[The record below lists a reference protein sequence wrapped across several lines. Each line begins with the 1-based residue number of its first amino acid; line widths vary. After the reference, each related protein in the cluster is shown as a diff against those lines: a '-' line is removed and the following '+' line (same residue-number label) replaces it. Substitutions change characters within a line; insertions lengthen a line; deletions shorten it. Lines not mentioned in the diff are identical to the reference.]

1 MRELDPR
8 IHREPPFRGAS
19 KASEPESR
27 TVRAGFRVCA
37 QGASRNDEVKPMDCR
52 VKPNNDDKKLPATGC
67 CDLTQPEMGWR
78 GSAPTI
84 RMQSQGFTAT
94 GESFMASLDSV
105 SIAILLGAVL
115 VMAGILSSLLAL
127 RFGAPLLL
135 VFLFIGMFAGD
146 SGPGQI
152 RFDDVRTTYLVGSV
166 ALALILFDGGLRT
179 RFQSIRTVLAPSM
192 VLATAGVLLTAL
204 ITAPIARYALDLNW
218 TEALLV
224 GAVVASTDAAA
235 VFLLVHAQGLRLRP
249 RVGAT
254 LEVES
259 GTNDPFAVF
268 LTLMLVEL
276 ISLGESSVWHVALE
290 FTREAVLGA
299 IVGVLGGRLVVL
311 ALNRVA
317 LPQGLHAP
325 FVTTAALVI
334 FGAAQIAHASG
345 FLAVYLAGIIIG
357 NRPTRAHN
365 SVVAFLDAATW
376 LAQIVMFVLLGLL
389 VSPQRLVGSLTPAV
403 VVALVLMLV
412 ARPLAVLLCL
422 APFRFSWRE
431 KAFIAWVGLR
441 GAVAIFLASIP
452 MLVGLSKAYL
462 YFDVAFVVVIISL
475 LLQGWTLA
483 FAARRLHVALPRSD
497 RGPRRVELDLPG
509 QLEQQLVG
517 YSVRPKS
524 LYLRRGLIPSWSKPT
539 LVIRDQKILS
549 PAEAEPVAAGDYIYL
564 LAPPEKAEA
573 LDRFFVD
580 MAPSAAP
587 DPHLLG
593 DFTVSGEITLGDLAN
608 IYDVAIDAEQSQLTL
623 ADYFDV
629 HLDHA
634 PKEGATLPLD
644 SIVLVARSLGGGRVN
659 VVGLRLPED
668 GEDAAPET
676 RGASIKRK
684 LSRAWK
690 SVAGI

>member
-1 MRELDPR
+1 ML
-8 IHREPPFRGAS
+8 
-19 KASEPESR
+19 
-27 TVRAGFRVCA
+27 
-37 QGASRNDEVKPMDCR
+37 
-52 VKPNNDDKKLPATGC
+52 
-67 CDLTQPEMGWR
+67 
-78 GSAPTI
+78 
-84 RMQSQGFTAT
+84 
-94 GESFMASLDSV
+94 
-105 SIAILLGAVL
+105 
-115 VMAGILSSLLAL
+115 
-127 RFGAPLLL
+127 
-135 VFLFIGMFAGD
+135 AGD
-146 SGPGQI
+146 SGPGRLQ
-152 RFDDVRTTYLVGSV
+152 FDDVRTTYLVGSV

-179 RFQSIRTVLAPSM
+179 RFSSIRTVLAPSLS
-192 VLATAGVLLTAL
+192 LATAGVLLTAL
-204 ITAPIARYALDLNW
+204 ITAPVARYALDLNW

-254 LEVES
+254 LEAES
-259 GTNDPFAVF
+259 GSNDPFAVF
-268 LTLMLVEL
+268 LTLMLVEF
-276 ISLGESSVWHVALE
+276 ISVGHTSVAHVAMELG
-290 FTREAVLGA
+290 REAVLGA
-299 IVGVLGGRLVVL
+299 AIGLVGGRLTVI

-334 FGAAQIAHASG
+334 FGIAQLGHASG
-345 FLAVYLAGIIIG
+345 FLAVYLAGIIVG

-365 SVVAFLDAATW
+365 SVVTFLDAATW

-389 VSPQRLVGSLTPAV
+389 VSPQRLGSSAGPAV

-412 ARPLAVLLCL
+412 ARPIAVFLCL

-431 KAFIAWVGLR
+431 KLFIAWTGLR

-483 FAARRLHVALPRSD
+483 AAARRLHVALPRAE

-509 QLEQQLVG
+509 QLEQELVG
-517 YSVRPKS
+517 YPVRAKS
-524 LYLRRGLIPSWSKPT
+524 LYFRRGLIPSWSRPT
-539 LVIRDQKILS
+539 LVIRKEQILS
-549 PAEAEPVAAGDYIYL
+549 PDEAEPVRPGDYLYL

-580 MAPSAAP
+580 MPQGSAP

-593 DFTVSGEITLGDLAN
+593 DFMVSAEHTLGEVAE
-608 IYDVAIDAEQSQLTL
+608 IYAIQTSHEHAGLTL

-634 PKEGATLPLD
+634 PTEGATLALD
-644 SIVLVARSLGGGRVN
+644 SIVLVARSLSGGRVQ
-659 VVGLRLPED
+659 VVGLRLPE
-668 GEDAAPET
+668 EEEAREPPT
-676 RGASIKRK
+676 RLEAFRQK
-684 LSRAWK
+684 LGDFWS
-690 SVAGI
+690 SVAGV

>member
-1 MRELDPR
+1 
-8 IHREPPFRGAS
+8 
-19 KASEPESR
+19 
-27 TVRAGFRVCA
+27 
-37 QGASRNDEVKPMDCR
+37 
-52 VKPNNDDKKLPATGC
+52 
-67 CDLTQPEMGWR
+67 MG
-78 GSAPTI
+78 
-84 RMQSQGFTAT
+84 
-94 GESFMASLDSV
+94 SLDSV

-135 VFLFIGMFAGD
+135 VFLIVGIVAGE
-146 SGPGQI
+146 SGPGGV
-152 RFDDVRTTYLVGSV
+152 RFDDVGTTYLVGSV
-166 ALALILFDGGLRT
+166 ALALILFDGGLKT
-179 RFQSIRTVLAPSM
+179 RFQSIQAVLTPSI
-192 VLATAGVLLTAL
+192 VLATLGVLLTAL
-204 ITAPIARYALDLNW
+204 ITAPVARYALDLNW
-218 TEALLV
+218 TEALLA
-224 GAVVASTDAAA
+224 GAVIASTDAAA

-276 ISLGESSVWHVALE
+276 ISIGESSALHVGLE
-290 FTREAVLGA
+290 FAAQAMLGS
-299 IVGVLGGRLVVL
+299 IIGFVGGRLVVL

-325 FVTTAALVI
+325 FVATAALVI
-334 FGAAQIAHASG
+334 FGTAQISHGSG
-345 FLAVYLAGIIIG
+345 FLAVYIAGIIIG
-357 NRPTRAHN
+357 NQPTRAHN
-365 SVVAFLDAATW
+365 SVVTFLDAATW

-389 VSPQRLVGSLTPAV
+389 VSPQRLLGSIVPSVL
-403 VVALVLMLV
+403 VALALMLV
-412 ARPLAVLLCL
+412 ARPVAVFLCL
-422 APFRFSWRE
+422 APFRFNWRE
-431 KAFIAWVGLR
+431 KLFIAWVGLR

-483 FAARRLHVALPRSD
+483 AAARRLHVALPRTD
-497 RGPRRVELDLPG
+497 RGPRRIELDLPG

-517 YSVRPKS
+517 YAVRPKS

-539 LVIRDQKILS
+539 LVIRDERILT
-549 PAEAEPVAAGDYIYL
+549 PAEAEPIAAGDYVYL

-580 MAPSAAP
+580 MPPSTAP

-593 DFTVSGEITLGDLAN
+593 DFMVSGEIALGDIAA
-608 IYDVAIDAEQSQLTL
+608 IYGVSVDADQTLLTL
-623 ADYFDV
+623 ADYFDI

-634 PKEGATLPLD
+634 PKAGATLPLD
-644 SIVLVARSLGGGRVN
+644 SIVLVARSIGGGRVN

-668 GEDAAPET
+668 EEDAPPPLSRTA
-676 RGASIKRK
+676 AFKRK
-684 LSRAWK
+684 LAEVWS
-690 SVAGI
+690 SLAGI

>member
-1 MRELDPR
+1 
-8 IHREPPFRGAS
+8 
-19 KASEPESR
+19 
-27 TVRAGFRVCA
+27 
-37 QGASRNDEVKPMDCR
+37 
-52 VKPNNDDKKLPATGC
+52 
-67 CDLTQPEMGWR
+67 
-78 GSAPTI
+78 
-84 RMQSQGFTAT
+84 
-94 GESFMASLDSV
+94 MASLDSV

-135 VFLFIGMFAGD
+135 VFLVIGMLAGD
-146 SGPGQI
+146 SGPGQLQ
-152 RFDDVRTTYLVGSV
+152 FDDVRSTYLVGSV

-192 VLATAGVLLTAL
+192 MLATAGVLLTAL
-204 ITAPIARYALDLNW
+204 VTAPVAKYALDIYW
-218 TEALLV
+218 SEALLI

-235 VFLLVHAQGLRLRP
+235 VFLLVHTQGLRLRP

-254 LEVES
+254 LEAES
-259 GTNDPFAVF
+259 GTNDPFAIF
-268 LTLMLVEL
+268 LTLMLVEF
-276 ISLGESSVWHVALE
+276 ISIGHSSAAHVAME
-290 FTREAVLGA
+290 FAQEAVLGTA
-299 IVGVLGGRLVVL
+299 MGVVGGRLVVI
-311 ALNRVA
+311 ALNKVA

-325 FVTTAALVI
+325 FVATAALVI

-365 SVVAFLDAATW
+365 SVVTFLDAATW

-389 VSPQRLVGSLTPAV
+389 VSPRRLFDSIGPAV
-403 VVALVLMLV
+403 IVALALMIL
-412 ARPLAVLLCL
+412 ARPVAVFLCL
-422 APFRFSWRE
+422 APFRFNWRE
-431 KAFIAWVGLR
+431 KIFIAWTGLR

-452 MLVGLSKAYL
+452 MLVGLNKAYL

-483 FAARRLHVALPRSD
+483 PAARRLHVALPRAD

-517 YSVRPKS
+517 YPVRSKS
-524 LYLRRGLIPSWSKPT
+524 LYFRRGLVPSWSKPT
-539 LVIRDQKILS
+539 LVIRDERILTPS
-549 PAEAEPVAAGDYIYL
+549 EADPVAPGDYLYL

-580 MAPSAAP
+580 MPPSSAP

-593 DFTVSGEITLGDLAN
+593 DFVVLGEHTLGELAEV
-608 IYDVAIDAEQSQLTL
+608 YGVKVEEDQSRLTL
-623 ADYFDV
+623 ADYFDI

-634 PKEGATLPLD
+634 PRVGAELALD

-659 VVGLRLPED
+659 VIGLRLPEE
-668 GEDAAPET
+668 EDEAPPPT
-676 RGASIKRK
+676 RRQKFRQK
-684 LSRAWK
+684 LADIWTQ
-690 SVAGI
+690 VAGV

>member
-1 MRELDPR
+1 MDRNRLA
-8 IHREPPFRGAS
+8 RGDGGDKDENAS
-19 KASEPESR
+19 
-27 TVRAGFRVCA
+27 VY
-37 QGASRNDEVKPMDCR
+37 
-52 VKPNNDDKKLPATGC
+52 
-67 CDLTQPEMGWR
+67 
-78 GSAPTI
+78 
-84 RMQSQGFTAT
+84 
-94 GESFMASLDSV
+94 SFGPLMASLDSV
-105 SIAILLGAVL
+105 SLAILLGAIL

-135 VFLFIGMFAGD
+135 VFLFIGMLAGD
-146 SGPGQI
+146 SGPGGLS
-152 RFDDVRTTYLVGSV
+152 FSDVQNTYLVGSA
-166 ALALILFDGGLRT
+166 ALALILFDGGLKT

-192 VLATAGVLLTAL
+192 VLATFGVLLTAL
-204 ITAPIARYALDLNW
+204 VTAPVAKYALDLNW
-218 TEALLV
+218 TEALLI

-254 LEVES
+254 LEAES

-276 ISLGESSVWHVALE
+276 ISVGDSSVWHVVIE
-290 FTREAVLGA
+290 FLRESMLGG
-299 IVGVLGGRLVVL
+299 IVGLIGGRIVVA

-334 FGAAQIAHASG
+334 FGVAQISHASG

-365 SVVAFLDAATW
+365 SVVTFLDAATW

-389 VSPQRLVGSLTPAV
+389 VSPQRLLDSVVPAV
-403 VVALVLMLV
+403 LVALVLMLV
-412 ARPLAVLLCL
+412 ARPLAVFLCL
-422 APFRFSWRE
+422 APFRFNWRE
-431 KAFIAWVGLR
+431 KLFIAWTGLR

-483 FAARRLHVALPRSD
+483 AAARRLHVALPRAE

-517 YSVRPKS
+517 YPVRQKS
-524 LYLRRGLIPSWSKPT
+524 LFLRRGLIPSWSKPT
-539 LVIRDQKILS
+539 LVIRNEKILT
-549 PAEAEPVAAGDYIYL
+549 PAEAAPIAAGDYLYL

-573 LDRFFVD
+573 LDRFFVEMQP
-580 MAPSAAP
+580 MASP

-593 DFTVSGEITLGDLAN
+593 DFLVSGEITVGDLAQ
-608 IYDVAIDAEQSQLTL
+608 IYGISVDPAAAQLTL

-629 HLDHA
+629 NLDRA
-634 PKEGATLPLD
+634 PKDGATLPLD
-644 SIVLVARSLGGGRVN
+644 TIVLVARNISEGRVN

-668 GEDAAPET
+668 EEKPPSLTRTAAL
-676 RGASIKRK
+676 RQKASK
-684 LSRAWK
+684 AW
-690 SVAGI
+690 SSIARI

>member
-1 MRELDPR
+1 
-8 IHREPPFRGAS
+8 
-19 KASEPESR
+19 
-27 TVRAGFRVCA
+27 
-37 QGASRNDEVKPMDCR
+37 
-52 VKPNNDDKKLPATGC
+52 
-67 CDLTQPEMGWR
+67 
-78 GSAPTI
+78 
-84 RMQSQGFTAT
+84 
-94 GESFMASLDSV
+94 MASLDSV
-105 SIAILLGAVL
+105 SISILLGAVL

-135 VFLFIGMFAGD
+135 IFLLIGMLAGD
-146 SGPGQI
+146 SGPGQL
-152 RFDDVRTTYLVGSV
+152 RFDDVRLTYLVGSV
-166 ALALILFDGGLRT
+166 SLALILFDGGLKT
-179 RFQSIRTVLAPSM
+179 RFQSIRTVLVPSM
-192 VLATAGVLLTAL
+192 LLATVGVLLTAL
-204 ITAPIARYALDLNW
+204 ITAPVAKYALDLNW
-218 TEALLV
+218 VEAMLV

-249 RVGAT
+249 RVGAI

-268 LTLMLVEL
+268 LTLVLVKL
-276 ISLGESSVWHVALE
+276 ISVGGSSIWQVAMEFSLEVAL
-290 FTREAVLGA
+290 GA
-299 IVGVLGGRLVVL
+299 LIGVVGGRLVVL

-325 FVTTAALVI
+325 FVCTAALVI
-334 FGAAQIAHASG
+334 FGTAQIAHASG

-389 VSPQRLVGSLTPAV
+389 VSPQRLVGSIVPAV
-403 VVALVLMLV
+403 AVAFVLMLV
-412 ARPLAVLLCL
+412 ARPVAVFLSL
-422 APFRFSWRE
+422 APFRFNWRE
-431 KAFIAWVGLR
+431 KMFVAWVGLR

-452 MLVGLSKAYL
+452 MLVELPKAYL

-483 FAARRLHVALPRSD
+483 FAARRLHVALPRTD
-497 RGPRRVELDLPG
+497 KGPRRIELDLPG

-517 YSVRPKS
+517 YAVRPKS
-524 LYLRRGLIPSWSKPT
+524 LYLKRGLIPSWSKPT
-539 LVIRDQKILS
+539 LVIRDQRILS

-564 LAPPEKAEA
+564 LAPPEKAES

-580 MAPSAAP
+580 MPPSTAP

-593 DFTVSGEITLGDLAN
+593 DFMVLGDITLGDLAN
-608 IYDVAIDAEQSQLTL
+608 IYGVSVDPDQAALTL

-634 PKEGATLPLD
+634 PTVGATLPLD

-668 GEDAAPET
+668 EEPMVKLT
-676 RGASIKRK
+676 RGGALKRRAAEIWAS
-684 LSRAWK
+684 LS
-690 SVAGI
+690 GY